1 MSEESTKKTF
11 SSTVE
16 TAVGFVEIKGQL
28 QRIEDTILSIKE
40 KNEEMAGDLHKIKE
54 AIYNPDQGIYTRLKE
69 LENWKSNITRIIWI
83 SATVLIGV
91 ITLAAWELLK
101 HTK

>member
-40 KNEEMAGDLHKIKE
+40 KSEEMAGDLHKIKE

>member
-16 TAVGFVEIKGQL
+16 TAIGFVEIKGQL

-40 KNEEMAGDLHKIKE
+40 KSEEMAGDLHKIKE

>member
-16 TAVGFVEIKGQL
+16 TAIGFVEIKGQL

-40 KNEEMAGDLHKIKE
+40 KSEEMAGDLHKIKE

-83 SATVLIGV
+83 SATVLIGA

-101 HTK
+101 HSK

>member
-16 TAVGFVEIKGQL
+16 TAIGFVEIKGQL

-40 KNEEMAGDLHKIKE
+40 KSEEMAGDLHKIKE

-83 SATVLIGV
+83 SATVLIGAV
-91 ITLAAWELLK
+91 TLAAWELLK
-101 HTK
+101 HSK